1 MKFDQLV
8 SEILNEGIFSF
19 GKPDPA
25 ILKYVEKIES
35 IAQSGQF
42 GSVKASEFFFHKVPS
57 ALWKQ
62 VIKAYEKRNS
72 STLVPMLIKLK
83 VGQKSMD

>member
-8 SEILNEGIFSF
+8 NEILNEGIFSF
-19 GKPDPA
+19 GKPNPVV
-25 ILKYVEKIES
+25 LKYVEKMENIAES
-35 IAQSGQF
+35 GEF
-42 GSVKASEFFFHKVPS
+42 GPARASEFFYNKVPS

-72 STLVPMLIKLK
+72 SSSVTMLIKQK
-83 VGQKSMD
+83 IGQKSMN